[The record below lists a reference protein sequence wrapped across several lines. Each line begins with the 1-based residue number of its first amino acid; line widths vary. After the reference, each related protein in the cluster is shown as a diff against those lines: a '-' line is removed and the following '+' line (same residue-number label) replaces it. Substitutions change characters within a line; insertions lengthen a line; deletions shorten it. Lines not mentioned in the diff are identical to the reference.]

1 MAILE
6 TVAKA
11 FHVPPQSLLQE
22 SLRTYLKQKLL
33 NVESDLF
40 VLSKKYG
47 VHDVLELDVKVKE
60 GFFHELETH
69 DDYFRLDYLEAERD
83 QIKHLLDT
91 L

>member
-33 NVESDLF
+33 KVESDLF
-40 VLSKKYG
+40 ILSKKYG
-47 VHDVLELDVKVKE
+47 VHDVLELDVKVKA
-60 GFFHELETH
+60 GFFHELEAH
-69 DDYFRLDYLEAERD
+69 DDYFRLDYLEAESD
-83 QIKHLLDT
+83 QIKHLSDT